1 LISIEV
7 ALLILSLLLLISI
20 YASKISDRVGVPALL
35 LFLVIGM
42 LAGSD
47 GIGGLAFTDARL
59 AQNIGVVALAI
70 ILFSGGLDT
79 EWNSIRPVMKEAI
92 PLALVGVAFT
102 AVVMGV
108 AAYYLTDFT
117 LLEGMLLGSIV
128 SSTDAAAVFSILRSK
143 GVHLKPKIRALL
155 ELESGSNDPMAVF
168 LTIGM
173 VQLLTLPDVTFLE
186 LVPLFIKQMGIGA
199 IFGIVIGRLAVHIF
213 NHIRLGYDGLYLV
226 LGLTVVFLGYGLPGA
241 LGGSGF
247 LSVYLIGLL
256 LGKAEFIHRR
266 SILRF
271 FSGMAWLMQI
281 ALFLTLGLLVFPSQL
296 PAIAGPGLL
305 LSFILMFIARPAS
318 VFLTLIFSPLKLNEK
333 TFVAWVGLRGAVPV
347 VLATFPLLANIP
359 QSDTIFHLVFFVVLT
374 SVLAQGPLIPWVAR
388 LLKVDEVPRPVRTF
402 PIEESPTG
410 GYTNQLREL
419 HVGANS
425 NLAGKAIVEL
435 GLPQHFLVVLI
446 ARHDDMIIPTGGT
459 VLEPGDTMLVL
470 ATSEAFAEVEKRIK
484 ASQH

>member
-1 LISIEV
+1 MISIEV

-108 AAYYLTDFT
+108 AAYFLTDFT

-173 VQLLTLPDVTFLE
+173 VQLLTLP
-186 LVPLFIKQMGIGA
+186 
-199 IFGIVIGRLAVHIF
+199 
-213 NHIRLGYDGLYLV
+213 
-226 LGLTVVFLGYGLPGA
+226 
-241 LGGSGF
+241 
-247 LSVYLIGLL
+247 
-256 LGKAEFIHRR
+256 
-266 SILRF
+266 
-271 FSGMAWLMQI
+271 
-281 ALFLTLGLLVFPSQL
+281 
-296 PAIAGPGLL
+296 
-305 LSFILMFIARPAS
+305 
-318 VFLTLIFSPLKLNEK
+318 
-333 TFVAWVGLRGAVPV
+333 
-347 VLATFPLLANIP
+347 
-359 QSDTIFHLVFFVVLT
+359 
-374 SVLAQGPLIPWVAR
+374 
-388 LLKVDEVPRPVRTF
+388 
-402 PIEESPTG
+402 
-410 GYTNQLREL
+410 
-419 HVGANS
+419 
-425 NLAGKAIVEL
+425 
-435 GLPQHFLVVLI
+435 
-446 ARHDDMIIPTGGT
+446 
-459 VLEPGDTMLVL
+459 
-470 ATSEAFAEVEKRIK
+470 
-484 ASQH
+484 